1 MKPALL
7 VIDMQEVFFSESPE
21 IAQSLSSAVEYIN
34 AVIDLFRNKQLPILV
49 IEDVAEDEG
58 RIPGSPGF
66 ETTTKINLQP
76 ADPRFAKHYGNAFNK
91 TDLHRALQERG
102 VDTLFL
108 TGFAASQCV
117 LSTYRGAL
125 DLDYTPLLIRGSL
138 ADASQERIRFVEDI
152 SNLLSYG
159 ALVKLLELLAE

>member
-7 VIDMQEVFFSESPE
+7 VIDMQEVFFDHSPE
-21 IAQSLSSAVEYIN
+21 AAQSLTSAVEYIN
-34 AVIDLFRNKQLPILV
+34 AAIELFRDKDLPVIV
-49 IEDVAEDEG
+49 IEDVEEEDG

-66 ETTTKINLQP
+66 DTTSKIDLLP
-76 ADPRFAKHYGNAFNK
+76 ADPRIHKTYGNAFNK
-91 TDLHRALQERG
+91 TDLHQQLQDLG

-125 DLDYTPLLIRGSL
+125 DLDYDPLIFRGSL
-138 ADASQERIRFVEDI
+138 ADASQEKIRFVEDI
-152 SNLLSYG
+152 HNLLSYG
-159 ALVKLLELLAE
+159 ALVKLIGLL